1 MTQAH
6 YSGRV
11 PPVLRRSLKAFL
23 SLFRKRE
30 GDQLLSGIG
39 KSYDRAMEGS
49 RAESTFRYENKY
61 FI

>member
-1 MTQAH
+1 MTQAR
-6 YSGRV
+6 YSGGV
-11 PPVLRRSLKAFL
+11 PPVVRRGLESFL

-30 GDQLLSGIG
+30 RDQLLSGIG

-49 RAESTFRYENKY
+49 RAESRFGYENKY